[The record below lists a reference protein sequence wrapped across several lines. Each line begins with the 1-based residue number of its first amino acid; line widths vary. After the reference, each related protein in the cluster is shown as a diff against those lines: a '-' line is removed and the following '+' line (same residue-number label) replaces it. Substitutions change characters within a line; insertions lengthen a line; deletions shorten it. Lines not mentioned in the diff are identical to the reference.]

1 MVYIGSKRRIKKY
14 IIPIIESYIT
24 PNTTAYIEPMGGGGN
39 VIDSINFDKKYYY
52 DIHPQLVAL
61 LKHVAET
68 TDDLPQSIT
77 KKEYNLV
84 KNNREKYPDWYVG
97 LVGFCASFG
106 SKYFGGFAG
115 HYKKNGRDRTSE
127 MIRNI
132 IKQAPNL
139 QNIEFNCSSF
149 EDIVVP
155 KGSVIYCD
163 PPYKGTTKYKT
174 EQFPYER
181 FYSWCKEQAKDN
193 IVLISEYNMPD
204 DFECIWEHEIT
215 ITLEANRKNGTK
227 KVEKLF
233 KA

>member
-1 MVYIGSKRRIKKY
+1 M
-14 IIPIIESYIT
+14 
-24 PNTTAYIEPMGGGGN
+24 
-39 VIDSINFDKKYYY
+39 
-52 DIHPQLVAL
+52 AL

-68 TDDLPQSIT
+68 TDDLPQNIT
-77 KKEYNLV
+77 KEEYDLV
-84 KNNREKYPDWYVG
+84 KNNRENYPDWYVG
-97 LVGFCASFG
+97 LIGFCASFG

-115 HYKKNGRDRTSE
+115 HYKRNGRDRTSE

-139 QNIEFNCSSF
+139 QNIEFNCSNF
-149 EDIVVP
+149 EDIIVP

-204 DFECIWEHEIT
+204 DFECIWEQEIT
-215 ITLEANRKNGTK
+215 ITLDANRKNGTK
-227 KVEKLF
+227 RIEKLF